1 MKSHLLFPRYFR
13 PIGFLLA
20 ISGLVLGFLFLFY
33 GILISNFGPPTV
45 QGYDKVPK
53 IIDNYTNELALT
65 LVIVGI
71 MFIAFAKLKNEDE
84 LIAQLRLNALYWA
97 ILVYYMLLTLVA
109 IALNVNELFFGFTN
123 MKARFLLKYNLFVPL
138 IAFLIRFYYLL
149 HKSKDEYFVAPLRF
163 LPYNPFNK
171 IARWIAIPFIALF
184 IPCFIY
190 GLSSVGYSGPP
201 PLWVRCSFVSYFIL
215 PIILLIWMYSKERV
229 EDEYMKSLRL
239 RAMQIAIYI
248 NCIVLLLGNLIFFK
262 FNFIY
267 FELGELSIMPL
278 IFVVVFQ
285 TYLYRAS
292 KSTERKKDHT
302 LNLKTL

>member
-1 MKSHLLFPRYFR
+1 
-13 PIGFLLA
+13 
-20 ISGLVLGFLFLFY
+20 
-33 GILISNFGPPTV
+33 
-45 QGYDKVPK
+45 
-53 IIDNYTNELALT
+53 
-65 LVIVGI
+65 
-71 MFIAFAKLKNEDE
+71 
-84 LIAQLRLNALYWA
+84 
-97 ILVYYMLLTLVA
+97 
-109 IALNVNELFFGFTN
+109 
-123 MKARFLLKYNLFVPL
+123 
-138 IAFLIRFYYLL
+138 
-149 HKSKDEYFVAPLRF
+149 
-163 LPYNPFNK
+163 
-171 IARWIAIPFIALF
+171 
-184 IPCFIY
+184 
-190 GLSSVGYSGPP
+190 
-201 PLWVRCSFVSYFIL
+201 
-215 PIILLIWMYSKERV
+215 MYSKERV